1 MKSLKSISAALFTM
15 VALTS
20 LAQPA
25 DTVVVRV
32 GKESKVIFAI
42 KDKQDLETLKHY
54 NFQALMDDM
63 LQKLEKRDTS
73 SLSKTSTEYLKDT
86 TKQVTSTAPEDT
98 WIRDRNENREQDWSE
113 LNRRNRDRDRDRN
126 RDYEVRYSRRYYH
139 SFNIDLGMNNYL
151 ENGSFPDGNNQLY
164 TVKPWGS
171 WYVGLMSTLRTKIS
185 TKFYIDW
192 SAGVSWYNFK
202 FTNYKTVISKDA
214 NGVIFYE
221 NPMTDVEFT
230 KSKLTVCY
238 VNLSMVPM
246 FDLGGYSR
254 KPMIFNG
261 DRLNFDHRG
270 SFRLGIGPYVGYRLD
285 SYTKQVYEQ
294 GGDKQK
300 THYHDNYY
308 LNNIRYGLRA
318 QIGFRDTDIFFN
330 YDMNELFIDGK
341 GPHLNAFSFGITL

>member
-1 MKSLKSISAALFTM
+1 MSIRKNIILTLTL
-15 VALTS
+15 LTS
-20 LAQPA
+20 TLLHAQPA
-25 DTVVVRV
+25 DTLVVRV

-73 SLSKTSTEYLKDT
+73 ALPNPSSDYLKDST
-86 TKQVTSTAPEDT
+86 QQAPSIVTPEAPWVHDQP
-98 WIRDRNENREQDWSE
+98 RDDWNDRSERSRNKS
-113 LNRRNRDRDRDRN
+113 
-126 RDYEVRYSRRYYH
+126 SRKMYH

-171 WYVGLMSTLRTKIS
+171 WYVALNSTLRTRVAG
-185 TKFYIDW
+185 KFYIEW
-192 SAGVSWYNFK
+192 GAGVSWYNFK
-202 FTNYKTVISKDA
+202 FNNFKVGITKDD

-221 NPMTDVEFT
+221 NTKDVEFT
-230 KSKLTVCY
+230 KSKLTVAY

-246 FDLGGYSR
+246 FDFGGYSR
-254 KPMIFNG
+254 KPMVFNG
-261 DRLNFDHRG
+261 DRLNFDKRG
-270 SFRLGIGPYVGYRLD
+270 SFRFGVGPYVGYRLD
-285 SYTKQVYEQ
+285 SYTKQVWEEN
-294 GGDKQK
+294 GD
-300 THYHDNYY
+300 THKSHNHDNYY

-330 YDMNELFIDGK
+330 YDMNELFIEQK
-341 GPHLNAFSFGITL
+341 GPKLNAFSFGITL

>member
-1 MKSLKSISAALFTM
+1 MKLKNILAAFFLLAALTT
-15 VALTS
+15 V
-20 LAQPA
+20 AQPV
-25 DTVVVRV
+25 DTLVVRV
-32 GKESKVIFAI
+32 GKDSKVIFAI

-73 SLSKTSTEYLKDT
+73 SISKASSDYLKDT
-86 TKQVTSTAPEDT
+86 TKQAEPSVAPEDT
-98 WIRDRNENREQDWSE
+98 WIRE
-113 LNRRNRDRDRDRN
+113 RRDDSYYDRDRN
-126 RDYEVRYSRRYYH
+126 SSRYYRRERDRAVDQSRYNRRLYH

-171 WYVGLMSTLRTKIS
+171 WYVGLTSTLRTRLS
-185 TKFYIDW
+185 NKFYIEW
-192 SAGVSWYNFK
+192 GAGVSWYNFK
-202 FTNYKTVISKDA
+202 FTNYKTAISKDN
-214 NGVIFYE
+214 NGVFFYE
-221 NPMTDVEFT
+221 NPMTDAEFT

-246 FDLGGYSR
+246 FDLGGYGR
-254 KPMIFNG
+254 KPMVFNG
-261 DRLNFDHRG
+261 DRLNFDRRG
-270 SFRLGIGPYVGYRLD
+270 SFRIGVGPYVGYRLD

-294 GGDKQK
+294 GGDKHK

-341 GPHLNAFSFGITL
+341 GPQLNAFSFGITL

>member
-1 MKSLKSISAALFTM
+1 MKSFKSIFAALF
-15 VALTS
+15 VLAAVTS
-20 LAQPA
+20 VAQPA
-25 DTVVVRV
+25 DTLVVRV

-73 SLSKTSTEYLKDT
+73 TISKTSTEYLKDT
-86 TKQVTSTAPEDT
+86 TRQPVISTAPEDT
-98 WIRDRNENREQDWSE
+98 WIRDRHDNREEEWSQSY
-113 LNRRNRDRDRDRN
+113 RRERERSSRYD
-126 RDYEVRYSRRYYH
+126 VRYTRRFYH

-171 WYVGLMSTLRTKIS
+171 WYVALMSTLRTKLS
-185 TKFYIDW
+185 NKFYIEW
-192 SAGVSWYNFK
+192 GAGVSWYNFK

-221 NPMTDVEFT
+221 NPLTDAEFT

-254 KPMIFNG
+254 KPMVFNG
-261 DRLNFDHRG
+261 DRLNFDRRG
-270 SFRLGIGPYVGYRLD
+270 SFRIGVGPYVGYRLD
-285 SYTKQVYEQ
+285 SYTKQKYEQ
-294 GGDKQK
+294 GGDTHK

>member
-1 MKSLKSISAALFTM
+1 MKKQILAALFS
-15 VALTS
+15 VAALTTI
-20 LAQPA
+20 AQPA
-25 DTVVVRV
+25 DTLVVRV
-32 GKESKVIFAI
+32 GKESKVIFQI

-73 SLSKTSTEYLKDT
+73 ALSKSSVDYLKDT
-86 TKQVTSTAPEDT
+86 TKQVTETPRPEDT
-98 WIRDRNENREQDWSE
+98 WIRDRNDDREDEWADVY
-113 LNRRNRDRDRDRN
+113 RRERRDRDRDR
-126 RDYEVRYSRRYYH
+126 YSRRMYH

-151 ENGSFPDGNNQLY
+151 EDGHFPDGSNQLY

-171 WYVGLMSTLRTKIS
+171 WYVGLTSTLRTRI
-185 TKFYIDW
+185 TNKFYLEW
-192 SAGVSWYNFK
+192 GAGVTWYNFK
-202 FTNYKTVISKDA
+202 FSNFKTGITKDDT
-214 NGVIFYE
+214 GVIFYE
-221 NPMTDVEFT
+221 NPRTDVEFT

-254 KPMIFNG
+254 KQMIFNG
-261 DRLNFDHRG
+261 DRLNFDRRG
-270 SFRLGIGPYVGYRLD
+270 SFRFGVGPYVGYRLD
-285 SYTKQVYEQ
+285 SYTKQVYEEN
-294 GGDKQK
+294 GDKQK
-300 THYHDNYY
+300 SHYHDNYY

-341 GPHLNAFSFGITL
+341 GPKLNAFSFGITL